1 MRAFRAWLPALA
13 WAGTIFFLSS
23 RSTLPDGPDLIP
35 HFDKVAHFGAYSLLG
50 LLLAHAVRATGLPFA
65 LAVALGWLYGASDE
79 FHQSFVP
86 GRSVE
91 LLDWVADALGVLAGI
106 YLFKLWRARRRRGEA
121 PPAGSADFLRT

>member
-1 MRAFRAWLPALA
+1 MRTFRAWLPALA

-23 RSTLPDGPDLIP
+23 RSRLPDGPDLIP
-35 HFDKVAHFGAYSLLG
+35 HFDKVAHFGAYGLLG
-50 LLLAHAVRATGLPFA
+50 LLLAHAVRATGLPLA
-65 LAVALGWLYGASDE
+65 AAVALGWLYGASDE

-91 LLDWVADALGVLAGI
+91 LLDWVADALGVLAGV
-106 YLFKLWRARRRRGEA
+106 YLFKLWHARRRRGEA